1 LADAS
6 RDEDLWGTIVASPLA
21 SAYVTELHSLAEDV
35 VRLANDVFEGA
46 PRPKTADDYLKVDHE
61 IMAKLFA
68 LLGAAAR
75 ISATLTDRR
84 RRRDQSAR
92 QYEIQTK
99 RVAWLRDEVLRNV
112 KLERVLEPK
121 VRHTLEHF
129 DEYMDKTA
137 IRYATG
143 QIPTPSIAP
152 IDFVM
157 SRRRVLERFDI
168 GGKSPGIYF
177 VRVFIAS
184 ERVFVN
190 CGHEIS
196 VQALHDECR
205 RIAKRL
211 SPQVP
216 RDVGGER
223 GSSMLV
229 ITRETFDV

>member
-1 LADAS
+1 METRAS
-6 RDEDLWGTIVASPLA
+6 HYDELWRAIVGSPLA
-21 SAYVTELHSLAEDV
+21 GAYVTELHALAEDV
-35 VRLANDVFEGA
+35 VRLASDVFEAA
-46 PRPKTADDYLKVDHE
+46 PRPKTADDYLKVDHA

-75 ISATLTDRR
+75 VSATLTDRP
-84 RRRDQSAR
+84 RRDQSAR
-92 QYEIQTK
+92 QYEIQK
-99 RVAWLRDEVLRNV
+99 RRVAWLRHDVLKGI
-112 KLERVLEPK
+112 KLERVFEPK

-129 DEYMDKTA
+129 DEYMDNIA
-137 IRYATG
+137 VRYATG

-157 SRRRVLERFDI
+157 SRRLVLERFDI
-168 GGKSPGIYF
+168 GGKTPSVYF

-184 ERVFVN
+184 ERVFIN
-190 CGHEIS
+190 CGFEIS

-211 SPQVP
+211 APHVPQ
-216 RDVGGER
+216 DESGER

-229 ITRETFDV
+229 ITRETFET